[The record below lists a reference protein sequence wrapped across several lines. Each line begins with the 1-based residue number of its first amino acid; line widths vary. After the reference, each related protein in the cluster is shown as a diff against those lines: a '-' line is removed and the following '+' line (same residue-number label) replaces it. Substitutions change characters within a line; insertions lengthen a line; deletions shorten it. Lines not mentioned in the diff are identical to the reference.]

1 MSCSLVPSYNE
12 MVKSAQDRDTSDLIL
27 LYGVISAIF
36 NASYNAGEG
45 IGPLV
50 SGLLMTY
57 VNFEVTQFPIIKIKE
72 EVYFL
77 QNILKN
83 HFTMICI

>member
-1 MSCSLVPSYNE
+1 MSKINLFFLIKGIFGIGMSCSLVPSYNE
-12 MVKSAQDRDTSDLIL
+12 MVKSAQDRDSSDLIL

-57 VNFEVTQFPIIKIKE
+57 VNFEVI
-72 EVYFL
+72 
-77 QNILKN
+77 
-83 HFTMICI
+83 